1 MKGFSLRPRV
11 RVVAAHRIDTD
22 RLMLRSPEL
31 SDAER
36 ISQLLGNWDVA
47 HWLVRVPYP
56 YRHEHATSWIERS
69 NSERA
74 AGVGFPF
81 IIVERESNRLVGSV
95 DLSLEDGPT
104 VGTLGYWLGTEFWG
118 VGYGTE
124 SARAVIDFAFGPLG
138 LKEINA
144 SALPE
149 NERSIRVLEK
159 AGLLFVDRRVED
171 TVERGRVETAF
182 FAITRNSWRRP

>member
-1 MKGFSLRPRV
+1 V

-31 SDAER
+31 ADAQR
-36 ISQLLGNWDVA
+36 ISELIGNWDVA

-56 YRHEHATSWIERS
+56 YRYEHAVSWIERS
-69 NSERA
+69 SAERSVGA
-74 AGVGFPF
+74 GFPF
-81 IIVERESNRLVGSV
+81 IIIERASNHLVGSV

-104 VGTLGYWLGTEFWG
+104 AGTLGYWLGPDFWG
-118 VGYGTE
+118 QGYGTE
-124 SARAVIDFAFGPLG
+124 AARAVIDFAFGTLG
-138 LKEINA
+138 LMEVNA

-159 AGLLFVDRRVED
+159 AGLSYIDHRTEN
-171 TVERGRVETAF
+171 TVERGRVETAY
-182 FAITRNSWRRP
+182 FAVTRHAWQDL